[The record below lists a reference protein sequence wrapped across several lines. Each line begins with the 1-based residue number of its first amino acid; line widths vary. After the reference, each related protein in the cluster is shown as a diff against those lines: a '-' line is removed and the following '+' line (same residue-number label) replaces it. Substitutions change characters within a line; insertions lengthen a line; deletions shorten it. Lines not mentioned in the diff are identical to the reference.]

1 MLLHEMKICDKL
13 CSQVISCTE
22 FVMVYNIYHYEA
34 YYAYDTKYMYIYII
48 TLILLQANLIN
59 FQYRSCDFSVS

>member
-1 MLLHEMKICDKL
+1 MLK
-13 CSQVISCTE
+13 
-22 FVMVYNIYHYEA
+22 FVMVYSYEA
-34 YYAYDTKYMYIYII
+34 YYTYDTMYMYMYMYII